1 MRHIFHPNVKS
12 FTISE
17 ILVVVCIMTIVM
29 GGVFS
34 VLQTGRVSSTVASA
48 ELDVR
53 SELRRAVEWISKDVR
68 QARRVDVGSTS
79 NEPSSSH
86 IKFQMVTGYLPASG
100 DVSLNANII
109 EYTYNSSTKILTR
122 TETTT
127 GALPVVK
134 SWIFRYIEQ
143 APFYTRAKVGS
154 VYEIKVIDGSALSPS
169 PVIQSGN
176 LVLKFVGSKQL
187 SNNAWTVPFY
197 LTEEVRIRN

>member
-1 MRHIFHPNVKS
+1 
-12 FTISE
+12 
-17 ILVVVCIMTIVM
+17 MTIVM